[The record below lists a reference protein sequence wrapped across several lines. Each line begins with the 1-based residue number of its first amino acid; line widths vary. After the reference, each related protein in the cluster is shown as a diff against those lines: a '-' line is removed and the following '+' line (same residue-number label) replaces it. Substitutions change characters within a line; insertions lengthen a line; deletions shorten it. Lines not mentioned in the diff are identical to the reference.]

1 MPQTHELNSFAGSF
15 EHLVS
20 GAKRSDIRANDRDY
34 QVGDVVTF
42 KEGWLENGEFVY
54 TGRKISGIISHI
66 DTYGCLDG
74 FVNLSLKRMGL
85 LVV

>member
-1 MPQTHELNSFAGSF
+1 MQKTHELKSYIEVFQ
-15 EHLVS
+15 HLVS
-20 GAKRSDIRANDRDY
+20 GAKRSEVRSNDRGY

-42 KEGWLENGEFVY
+42 QEGYPDAGKFVY

-66 DTYGCLDG
+66 DTFGCLDG
-74 FVNLSLKRMGL
+74 FVNLSLRRMGL